1 MTALVAI
8 LVILAIPFLAV
19 RALLALAER
28 LEDRR
33 ELTRYRQIEL
43 TDAIHWELGAV
54 AAPVV
59 RRRLSGGWLVSMTVP
74 LDRPALVA
82 SILQLTGR
90 HFASSAEAERLEIVL
105 TPDTSNVWPRAAES
119 LAPRQVIT
127 DRPLAA

>member
-1 MTALVAI
+1 MTALVAMVAI
-8 LVILAIPFLAV
+8 AAIPFAV
-19 RALLALAER
+19 VSALLRLAER

-33 ELTRYRQIEL
+33 ELTLHRQIEL

-59 RRRLSGGWLVSMTVP
+59 RRRLSGDWLVSMKVP

-82 SILQLTGR
+82 SILQVTER
-90 HFASSAEAERLEIVL
+90 YFAASPAAERFEIIL
-105 TPDTSNVWPRAAES
+105 TPDRSNVRSRPAQSPART
-119 LAPRQVIT
+119 QVAT

>member
-1 MTALVAI
+1 MTTLIAI
-8 LVILAIPFLAV
+8 FVLLAIPFLAV
-19 RALLALAER
+19 RALLALAQR

-59 RRRLSGGWLVSMTVP
+59 RRRLSGDWLVSMTVP

-82 SILQLTGR
+82 KILEVTGCY
-90 HFASSAEAERLEIVL
+90 FAASPAAERFEIVL
-105 TPDTSNVWPRAAES
+105 RPDTSNVWPRAAES
-119 LAPRQVIT
+119 PAPRQVAT

>member
-1 MTALVAI
+1 MTALIAM
-8 LVILAIPFLAV
+8 LVMLAIPFLAV
-19 RALLALAER
+19 TALLVLAER

-33 ELTRYRQIEL
+33 ELTLHRQIEL

-59 RRRLSGGWLVSMTVP
+59 RRRLSGDWLVSMTVS

-82 SILQLTGR
+82 SILQVTER
-90 HFASSAEAERLEIVL
+90 YFAASPAAERFEIVL
-105 TPDTSNVWPRAAES
+105 TPDRSTVRPRAAQPP
-119 LAPRQVIT
+119 ARTQVAT

>member
-1 MTALVAI
+1 MSALVAI
-8 LVILAIPFLAV
+8 FVFLVVPFLAV

-59 RRRLSGGWLVSMTVP
+59 RRRYSGDWLVSMTVP

-82 SILQLTGR
+82 SILQVTGR
-90 HFASSAEAERLEIVL
+90 YFAASPQAERFEIVL
-105 TPDTSNVWPRAAES
+105 VPDRSNVWPRAAES
-119 LAPRQVIT
+119 VTPRQVAP

>member
-8 LVILAIPFLAV
+8 LVMLAIPFLAV

-33 ELTRYRQIEL
+33 ELARYRQIEL

-90 HFASSAEAERLEIVL
+90 HFAASPVAERLEIVL
-105 TPDTSNVWPRAAES
+105 TPDTSNARPRPAES
-119 LAPRQVIT
+119 LAPTQVVT

>member
-8 LVILAIPFLAV
+8 VVFLAIPFLAV
-19 RALLALAER
+19 RALVALAER

-82 SILQLTGR
+82 SILQVTGR
-90 HFASSAEAERLEIVL
+90 YLAASLTAERFEIVL

-119 LAPRQVIT
+119 PASRQVAT

>member
-8 LVILAIPFLAV
+8 LVFLVMPFLAV

-59 RRRLSGGWLVSMTVP
+59 RRRLSGDWVVSMTLP
-74 LDRPALVA
+74 LDRPTLVA
-82 SILQLTGR
+82 KILEVTGR
-90 HFASSAEAERLEIVL
+90 HFAASPSAERFEIVL
-105 TPDTSNVWPRAAES
+105 VPDTSNLWPRAAES
-119 LAPRQVIT
+119 LAPRQVAA

>member
-8 LVILAIPFLAV
+8 LVMLAIPFLV
-19 RALLALAER
+19 LRALLALAER
-28 LEDRR
+28 VQERR
-33 ELTRYRQIEL
+33 ELARYRQIEL

-59 RRRLSGGWLVSMTVP
+59 RRRLSGAWLVSMTLP

-82 SILQLTGR
+82 KILEVTGR
-90 HFASSAEAERLEIVL
+90 HFASSETAEPLEIVL
-105 TPDTSNVWPRAAES
+105 TPDTSNVWPRPAES
-119 LAPRQVIT
+119 PAPRQVAT